1 MRSANI
7 NDPFAS
13 NKKIETLLSLFSEQ
27 NQREQF
33 ASMLNRLGD
42 VIYKKKNFYYDDILE
57 KRAKI
62 LKRIHLAASREK
74 AREKV
79 KSKFLF
85 YSSFF
90 FKIKSLNF

>member
-1 MRSANI
+1 
-7 NDPFAS
+7 
-13 NKKIETLLSLFSEQ
+13 
-27 NQREQF
+27 
-33 ASMLNRLGD
+33 MLNKLGD

-79 KSKFLF
+79 KKKKQPNKEYPPLIIISFIIIYC
-85 YSSFF
+85 YSCLLPIIIQIQTHNNLRF
-90 FKIKSLNF
+90 